1 MLFTGYVP
9 IIIVK
14 VKNKT
19 NEVIER
25 INITYDGCKY
35 KAPAIKKIKPNERKQ
50 VPIATVNLGTSI
62 DLKMFINE
70 DLKYVIKEKVRE
82 KDKYNL
88 NIIISKVDYNG
99 ALEFTSEI
107 ETEEI

>member
-1 MLFTGYVP
+1 MLFTGYLP

-50 VPIATVNLGTSI
+50 VSIATVNLGRPV
-62 DLKMFINE
+62 DLKIFINE
-70 DLKYVIKEKVRE
+70 DLKYVIKKNV
-82 KDKYNL
+82 KNNDKYSL
-88 NIIISKVDYNG
+88 DVIISKVDNNG

-107 ETEEI
+107 EKE